1 MASSTPAAPSP
12 STAENSGAQA
22 LNPAA
27 AWPFPTGSRP

>member
-1 MASSTPAAPSP
+1 MASTPAAPSP
-12 STAENSGAQA
+12 STAETSSAQA